1 MTVHKEHPAKL
12 SACSA
17 VSQGVGM
24 RKGSTRARDA
34 VAAFFMSV
42 GLLFGAPAALGQD
55 AGQSSADAP
64 GEGIDADALNRRIAE
79 REEELGALAQDIE
92 LSAER
97 QAAIA
102 REIRSIDR
110 DREALN
116 VDLLRTAQRVKGLE
130 EQLAA
135 TEARLGR
142 LVRNEETVLASLR
155 ERQGVLTEVL
165 SALQR
170 IGQRPPPAL
179 AVRPEDAV
187 GAVRGALLLNAVMP
201 EVHIETQALTSDLK
215 ELRRLKIS
223 IAAERDRLETDA
235 GRLAEERKRVELI
248 LASKK
253 DQRARSEAELEAER
267 GRAAELAEKAT
278 SLKALI
284 ASIEEEIESARKAA
298 EEARAAQAAREK
310 AGETQ
315 TATAPFADPGRLAPA
330 VAFVNTKGDLPLP
343 VAGSFL
349 RSFGED
355 DGFGGLTEGQSIAT
369 RSGAQVTAPT
379 DGWVVYAGPF
389 RSYGQLL
396 ILNAGDGYHI
406 LLAGLG
412 RIDVELGQFVLAGE
426 PVAEMGSTQL
436 ASAATLDL
444 AATQPVLYVEF
455 RKDGIA
461 IDPSPWWDRA
471 EDEKVRG

>member
-1 MTVHKEHPAKL
+1 MTVQKKHPAML
-12 SACSA
+12 ATCSN

-24 RKGSTRARDA
+24 RIGSARARDA
-34 VAAFFMSV
+34 VTAFFLSLC
-42 GLLFGAPAALGQD
+42 LLFGATAVSGQD
-55 AGQSSADAP
+55 VPGESTDAP
-64 GEGIDADALNRRIAE
+64 GEGIDADALSGRIAE
-79 REEELGALAQDIE
+79 REKELGALTQDIE

-102 REIRSIDR
+102 REIRAIDR

-116 VDLLRTAQRVKGLE
+116 LDLLRTAQRVKALE
-130 EQLAA
+130 DQLAA

-142 LVRNEETVLASLR
+142 LVRNEETVRASLR
-155 ERQGVLTEVL
+155 EREGVLTEVL

-201 EVHIETQALTSDLK
+201 EVHIETQALSSDLK
-215 ELRRLKIS
+215 ELRRLKVS
-223 IAAERDRLETDA
+223 IAAERDRLTADA

-248 LASKK
+248 LASKRE
-253 DQRARSEAELEAER
+253 QRASNQAELEAER
-267 GRAAELAEKAT
+267 ERAAQLAEQAT

-298 EEARAAQAAREK
+298 EEARAAEAARAK
-310 AGETQ
+310 AGESE

-330 VAFVNTKGDLPLP
+330 VAFVNTQGNLPLP